1 MRAHSQSFLDPTCVL
16 LPPRVTQVQDQS
28 LLTRIAVHL
37 ATRYNVNMS
46 TTRRLV
52 ASAGL
57 ELFGKVRRLQGG
69 DTMCASS
76 LVALAN
82 DHRDATFVR
91 VSCPSTS

>member
-1 MRAHSQSFLDPTCVL
+1 M
-16 LPPRVTQVQDQS
+16 
-28 LLTRIAVHL
+28 
-37 ATRYNVNMS
+37 NMS